1 MATHGMDSPLPLPA
15 IYFITSSTEQAQFQ
29 NAFRDSSIKVMDSIG
44 KAIYR
49 SCGAL
54 DAFSTHLVSHARDTN
69 QTWPFILYPDF
80 ALR

>member
-1 MATHGMDSPLPLPA
+1 MTPPA
-15 IYFITSSTEQAQFQ
+15 IYFITSLSEQEQFSTTFQ
-29 NAFRDSSIKVMDSIG
+29 ESSIKVMDSIG

-80 ALR
+80 ALRYDMTF